1 MLVIIG
7 MISLSSCGALVE
19 TVGAAAAL
27 TEKVERTINDIYYD
41 VQRVKKSVENLCP
54 ADTLPEDSADNLPE
68 DHEEKPDA

>member
-19 TVGAAAAL
+19 TVEAAASFAG
-27 TEKVERTINDIYYD
+27 KVEWTINSISYD

-54 ADTLPEDSADNLPE
+54 ADTLPEDN
-68 DHEEKPDA
+68 EEKPDA